1 MLADLNDKRALVTGA
16 ASGIGLAIATLFA
29 ERGARVM
36 LSDIDAEGAAKAA
49 AALPGAA
56 STGCDVVDAEAVE
69 AAVAAAVEAFGGLD
83 IVVNNA
89 GIEIVKPLVDTTSEE
104 FDRIYAV
111 NVKGV
116 FHGIK
121 YATPALAAAGGGAI
135 VNLASVAGTGGVP
148 LLGAYCATKGAVI
161 RMTETAAAEL
171 RGAGIRANAIC
182 PAFIDTPMV
191 ARGRSTFEAVL
202 PIPFSD
208 VIALKQGRL
217 GTTEEVAEIAAFL
230 ASDDARF
237 ISGAHYILDGGLTGS
252 LL

>member
-49 AALPGAA
+49 ATLPGAA
-56 STGCDVVDAEAVE
+56 STGCDVVDAAAVE
-69 AAVAAAVEAFGGLD
+69 AAVAAAVEAFGGL
-83 IVVNNA
+83 
-89 GIEIVKPLVDTTSEE
+89 
-104 FDRIYAV
+104 DRIYAV

-202 PIPFSD
+202 PIPFAD

-237 ISGAHYILDGGLTGS
+237 ITGAHYILDGGLTGS

>member
-1 MLADLNDKRALVTGA
+1 MLADLIDRRALVTGA

-49 AALPGAA
+49 ATLPGAA
-56 STGCDVVDAEAVE
+56 STGCDVTDAAAVE

-89 GIEIVKPLVDTTSEE
+89 GIEIVKPLVETTTEE
-104 FDRIYAV
+104 FDQICAV
-111 NVKGV
+111 NLRGV

-121 YATPALAAAGGGAI
+121 YGTPALAAAGGGAI
-135 VNLASVAGTGGVP
+135 VNLSSVAGLGGAA
-148 LLGAYCATKGAVI
+148 LLGAYCATKGGVI
-161 RMTETAAAEL
+161 RMTEVAAIEL
-171 RGAGIRANAIC
+171 RKAGIRVNAIC

-191 ARGRSTFEAVL
+191 ARGRAAFEPIL
-202 PIPFSD
+202 PIPFED

-217 GTTEEVAEIAAFL
+217 GTVEEVAEVAAFL

-237 ISGAHYILDGGLTGS
+237 VTGAHYVLDGGLTGS